1 MDKRFLESS
10 EFYSKRYNNFSI
22 IVLLPVVAILTCLV
36 VFSFFG
42 KREITIDGQGN
53 LDTAQNVPIIQGT
66 TGSVLKKNYLKEGR
80 FVKKGQMLLVYKNTR
95 NQNQKVLLENQV
107 DNLNRQISSL
117 QTLKTGL
124 LTNQNT
130 FLEADQFGYKD
141 LLKGYLDQRQI
152 YLIENKLL
160 TDKSNLNINK
170 QQQSDQLLY
179 NSINQSQDSLTAYQ
193 VIYDAINTN
202 KSYPQNSKFYYIYQG
217 YQSKLKSTSN
227 QNEKEILKSET
238 LASIQQQ
245 IDTLK
250 NTIDSNKEQK
260 IALQGSNDLN
270 ANLSTN
276 NEKMATL
283 QADQTQSATQ
293 QLSKAKQSLLEI
305 QTNLKQLN
313 SDSSEY
319 TVKAPKTGVLHL
331 NDEFKGVQYAG
342 TGTTLAQVYPIL
354 KNQDK
359 IQIKAYIPSQDI
371 SSIKK
376 GQILRLQLIRN
387 LPKAIIIQGKV
398 NNISVAPINS
408 KNRNYYIVTAEA
420 SLSASNKSLIH
431 YGMSGKVSIITGKT
445 TFFNYYKNKLFNRDL
460 NI

>member
-1 MDKRFLESS
+1 
-10 EFYSKRYNNFSI
+10 
-22 IVLLPVVAILTCLV
+22 
-36 VFSFFG
+36 
-42 KREITIDGQGN
+42 
-53 LDTAQNVPIIQGT
+53 
-66 TGSVLKKNYLKEGR
+66 
-80 FVKKGQMLLVYKNTR
+80 
-95 NQNQKVLLENQV
+95 
-107 DNLNRQISSL
+107 
-117 QTLKTGL
+117 
-124 LTNQNT
+124 
-130 FLEADQFGYKD
+130 
-141 LLKGYLDQRQI
+141 
-152 YLIENKLL
+152 
-160 TDKSNLNINK
+160 
-170 QQQSDQLLY
+170 
-179 NSINQSQDSLTAYQ
+179 
-193 VIYDAINTN
+193 
-202 KSYPQNSKFYYIYQG
+202 
-217 YQSKLKSTSN
+217 
-227 QNEKEILKSET
+227 
-238 LASIQQQ
+238 
-245 IDTLK
+245 
-250 NTIDSNKEQK
+250 
-260 IALQGSNDLN
+260 
-270 ANLSTN
+270 
-276 NEKMATL
+276 MATL